1 MSQQPH
7 HPQLHVVAAGDHDR
21 AEATAEPGHE
31 AAPGGRGAAAST
43 CVGIIVADATT
54 GLFSDPYF
62 LSLFTG
68 ISAALAERSLLLM
81 LMAPMSASGLEATLS
96 LLARRE
102 VCGSVLV
109 GLHRD
114 SPLPAM
120 VQKLEIPAVTVGHTV
135 RELSNVECDN
145 REGATQAVDHLLSLG
160 RRRIAVISGTL
171 AIPVAVDRLMGY
183 RDALTEAGL
192 PIDPS
197 LEEAANFLP
206 DLARLSM
213 RRLLTNHPDLDAVF
227 VASDQMA
234 TAVVEVLTQAG
245 RRIPEDVAVI
255 GFDDSRFA
263 LQTTPPLS
271 SIRQDFEELGYES
284 VHVLMRHIA
293 EPHEAPRQVRLKTKL
308 IVRASTVGADQSDVA
323 SAVRAQ

>member
-1 MSQQPH
+1 MTNP
-7 HPQLHVVAAGDHDR
+7 PRPPELRVVGTGTPSPEIRLVDAFS
-21 AEATAEPGHE
+21 
-31 AAPGGRGAAAST
+31 AAST

-81 LMAPMSASGLEATLS
+81 LMAPMSEAGLDATLS
-96 LLARRE
+96 MIARKQ
-102 VCGSVLV
+102 VCGAVLV

-114 SPLPAM
+114 SPLPAL

-135 RELSNVECDN
+135 RELSNVECDC
-145 REGATQAVDHLLSLG
+145 RDGATQAVEHLLSLG
-160 RRRIAVISGTL
+160 RKRIAVISGTL
-171 AIPVAVDRLMGY
+171 AIPVAQDRLMGY
-183 RDALTEAGL
+183 RDALMEAGL
-192 PIDPS
+192 PIDAS
-197 LEEAANFLP
+197 LEEAADFLP

-234 TAVVEVLTQAG
+234 TAAVEVLIQAG
-245 RRIPEDVAVI
+245 RRIPDDVAVI

-293 EPHEAPRQVRLKTKL
+293 EPLEAPRQVRLKTKL
-308 IVRASTVGADQSDVA
+308 IVRESTVGPVDPALSGR
-323 SAVRAQ
+323 S